1 MSKSLT
7 RRALIATTAAAA
19 LVLAGCNADN
29 GGDNGSD
36 NGAGGGNGNGGGGAD
51 AEFVLTAGHQLAVDT
66 PFDEGLNRFA
76 ELVEEKTEGRVVV
89 ETHPNAAL
97 GNETEMFQGMQS
109 GTIDVGIIA
118 PGSIGE
124 FAPEM
129 SILSVP
135 FLITSQEQRDAV
147 IEGDIAAGLAENLAE
162 TTGTRPLTYFGGS
175 YRQLFFTE
183 PAESLDD
190 IEGRLLRVQPSAVLT
205 DSFAALGLEPTV
217 VAYNELYN
225 ALQQGVVEGADNE
238 AVFIDSQKFYEV
250 APYILRTNHEVT
262 IRPLLVSQ
270 ITLDNLGEE
279 LAALVIEAAEEAGE
293 FERNLEA
300 EVDEEMLN
308 DLGSREG
315 VEVIDV
321 DTSGV
326 QDAVEEVWYDYAEQW
341 DAVETLEQIIALRT
355 ES

>member
-1 MSKSLT
+1 MTKSMT
-7 RRALIATTAAAA
+7 RRALVATAAAAA
-19 LVLAGCNADN
+19 LVLAGCN
-29 GGDNGSD
+29 GDNGDD
-36 NGAGGGNGNGGGGAD
+36 NGTGDTNGNGGGGGAE

-135 FLITSQEQRDAV
+135 FLINSQEQRDAV

-175 YRQLFFTE
+175 FRQLFFTE

-205 DSFAALGLEPTV
+205 DSFAAIGLEPTV

-262 IRPLLVSQ
+262 IRPLLISQ
-270 ITLDNLGEE
+270 MTLDNLGEE
-279 LAALVIEAAEEAGE
+279 LSALVIEAAEEAGE
-293 FERNLEA
+293 FERNLES
-300 EVDEEMLN
+300 EVDGEMLD
-308 DLGSREG
+308 DLASRDG

-326 QDAVEEVWYDYAEQW
+326 QDAVEDVWYDYAEQW
-341 DAVETLEQIIALRT
+341 DAVDTLEQIIALRS
-355 ES
+355 EG

>member
-1 MSKSLT
+1 MTKSMT
-7 RRALIATTAAAA
+7 RRALVATAAAAA
-19 LVLAGCNADN
+19 LVLAGCN
-29 GGDNGSD
+29 GDNGDD
-36 NGAGGGNGNGGGGAD
+36 NGTGDTNGNGGGGGAE

-135 FLITSQEQRDAV
+135 FLINSQEQRDAV

-175 YRQLFFTE
+175 FRQLFFTE

-205 DSFAALGLEPTV
+205 DSFAAIGLEPTV

-262 IRPLLVSQ
+262 IRPLLISQ
-270 ITLDNLGEE
+270 MTLDNLGEE
-279 LAALVIEAAEEAGE
+279 LSALVIEAAEEAGE
-293 FERNLEA
+293 FERNLES
-300 EVDEEMLN
+300 EVDGEMLD
-308 DLGSREG
+308 DLASRDG

-326 QDAVEEVWYDYAEQW
+326 QDAVEDVW
-341 DAVETLEQIIALRT
+341 
-355 ES
+355 

>member
-1 MSKSLT
+1 MTKSMT
-7 RRALIATTAAAA
+7 RRALVATAAAAA
-19 LVLAGCNADN
+19 LVLAGCN
-29 GGDNGSD
+29 GDNGDD
-36 NGAGGGNGNGGGGAD
+36 NGTGDTNGNRGGGGAE

-135 FLITSQEQRDAV
+135 FLINSQEQRDAV

-175 YRQLFFTE
+175 FRQLFFTE

-205 DSFAALGLEPTV
+205 DSFAAIGLEPTV

-262 IRPLLVSQ
+262 IRPLLISQ
-270 ITLDNLGEE
+270 MTLDNLGEE
-279 LAALVIEAAEEAGE
+279 LSALVIEAAEEAGE
-293 FERNLEA
+293 FERNLES
-300 EVDEEMLN
+300 EVDGEMLD
-308 DLGSREG
+308 DLASRDG

-326 QDAVEEVWYDYAEQW
+326 QDAVEDVWYDYAEQW
-341 DAVETLEQIIALRT
+341 DAVDTLEQIIALRS
-355 ES
+355 EG

>member
-1 MSKSLT
+1 MTKPFA

-19 LVLAGCNADN
+19 LVLAGC
-29 GGDNGSD
+29 GGSD
-36 NGAGGGNGNGGGGAD
+36 NDSGSTE

-66 PFDEGLNRFA
+66 PFDTGLNRFA
-76 ELVEEKTEGRVVV
+76 ELVEEKTDGRVTV
-89 ETHPNAAL
+89 EVHPNAAL

-124 FAPEM
+124 FQPEM

-135 FLITSQEQRDAV
+135 FLINSREQRDAV
-147 IEGDIAAGLAENLAE
+147 IESEAAQRLADDLQEN
-162 TTGTRPLTYFGGS
+162 TGTVPLTYFGGS

-183 PAESLDD
+183 PAQSLADV
-190 IEGRLLRVQPSAVLT
+190 EGRLLRVQPSAVLT
-205 DSFAALGLEPTV
+205 DSFEAIGLSPTV

-225 ALQQGVVEGADNE
+225 GLQQGVVEGADNE

-250 APYILRTNHEVT
+250 APYILRSNHEVT
-262 IRPLLVSQ
+262 IRPLLISQ
-270 ITLDNLGEE
+270 LTLDSLGEE
-279 LAALVIEAAEEAGE
+279 LAGLVMEAGQEAGE
-293 FERNLEA
+293 YQRDLEA
-300 EVDEEMLN
+300 QADEEMLAE
-308 DLGSREG
+308 LASREG
-315 VEVIDV
+315 VEVNEV

-326 QDAVEEVWYDYAEQW
+326 QDQVEEVWYRYAEEW
-341 DAVETLEQIIALRT
+341 DAVDILEEIIALRT